1 MPRTKQE
8 PGSRQSSGRYAY
20 LLPGL
25 SDRGYE
31 NTLMV
36 WMSLSWLWNQC
47 WLPSCFLLLFFFQ
60 DSSLIKIKIWS
71 RNLGPRELFISLHSY
86 KGILLFPAFLLKDTE
101 CKSLS
106 RMGLFETLRTSLQ
119 APLSMGF
126 SRPEYWVEFSRPE
139 YWVEFSRPE
148 YWSGQPLPSP
158 GIFLTQE
165 LKSPALQA
173 DSLPAVILNRFLS
186 TEGCTNQLHLPREA
200 PRGEI
205 IWMLEEA
212 ILLCNYP
219 KESVM
224 VTRYSLCY
232 PHSELLALWLRYWEF
247 AVIF

>member
-1 MPRTKQE
+1 MPLAL
-8 PGSRQSSGRYAY
+8 SSAR
-20 LLPGL
+20 
-25 SDRGYE
+25 
-31 NTLMV
+31 
-36 WMSLSWLWNQC
+36 
-47 WLPSCFLLLFFFQ
+47 LLLNATNKTRTRLQAELWTICIFITWSFRQGLWKYVDGVNVTVMTLKSMLASQLFSVIVFFQ

-71 RNLGPRELFISLHSY
+71 QNLGPRELFISLHSY

-200 PRGEI
+200 PGPQWR
-205 IWMLEEA
+205 
-212 ILLCNYP
+212 P
-219 KESVM
+219 S
-224 VTRYSLCY
+224 
-232 PHSELLALWLRYWEF
+232 
-247 AVIF
+247 AV

>member
-106 RMGLFETLRTSLQ
+106 RMGLFETLRTVVCRLLC
-119 APLSMGF
+119 P
-126 SRPEYWVEFSRPE
+126 WD
-139 YWVEFSRPE
+139 
-148 YWSGQPLPSP
+148 SP
-158 GIFLTQE
+158 GQNTGWN
-165 LKSPALQA
+165 SPGRNTGWNSPGQNTGVGSRCLLQGSSWPRNW
-173 DSLPAVILNRFLS
+173 SLLHCRQILY
-186 TEGCTNQLHLPREA
+186 QL
-200 PRGEI
+200 
-205 IWMLEEA
+205 W
-212 ILLCNYP
+212 
-219 KESVM
+219 
-224 VTRYSLCY
+224 
-232 PHSELLALWLRYWEF
+232 F
-247 AVIF
+247 